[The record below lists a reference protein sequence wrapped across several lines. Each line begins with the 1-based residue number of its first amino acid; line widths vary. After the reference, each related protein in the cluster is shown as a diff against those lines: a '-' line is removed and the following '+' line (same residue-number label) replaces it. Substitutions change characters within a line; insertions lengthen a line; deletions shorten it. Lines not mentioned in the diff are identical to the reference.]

1 MEEREE
7 PEVEVNSDLEENS
20 SSTGYQKP
28 RRSFISNNW
37 VLTLI
42 LLFGAVGF
50 GFGLWILLQSGVFSS
65 KKQPE
70 FPELSVLK
78 AEVQKIKGEIDP
90 LKNEI
95 QALKVELKACQDRI
109 QAFQG
114 HITTLKDQV
123 TNLAKKRDPQGDKK
137 RAPKVIVYKIKKGD
151 TLASIAKKFRVFP
164 DDIRH
169 WNNLPDK
176 GKLNSGQVITI
187 YYSTP

>member
-7 PEVEVNSDLEENS
+7 PKVEVNPDLEENS
-20 SSTGYQKP
+20 SFSGYQEP
-28 RRSFISNNW
+28 RRSFISKKR

-42 LLFGAVGF
+42 LLIGVVGL
-50 GFGLWILLQSGVFSS
+50 GFGLWILLQSGMFPS

-70 FPELSVLK
+70 IPELSVLR

-109 QAFQG
+109 QVFQG
-114 HITTLKDQV
+114 QVTTLKDQV
-123 TNLAKKRDPQGDKK
+123 SNFKKKGNPQEDKK

-151 TLASIAKKFRVFP
+151 TLASISKKFRVGQ

-169 WNNLPDK
+169 WNNLPAK